1 MDSNKYKQIFKIQ
14 TINLINDLLLVFDN
28 DQMIINI
35 KEKML
40 ISFDEK
46 YFFNNLSKYFSKN
59 IEFGINNR
67 DMDLILDSKKYLLPI
82 STENIVKLKLQNYWL
97 NLNLSNKD
105 KIWSYLDIL
114 LNIYNNI
121 L

>member
-14 TINLINDLLLVFDN
+14 TINLINDLLLVFDK
-28 DQMIINI
+28 DPMIITI
-35 KEKML
+35 KDKML
-40 ISFDEK
+40 ISFNEK
-46 YFFNNLSKYFSKN
+46 DFFDNLNQYFSKN
-59 IEFGINNR
+59 LELGINNR

-82 STENIVKLKLQNYWL
+82 SSENIVKLKLQNYWL
-97 NLNLSNKD
+97 KINLENKD

>member
-1 MDSNKYKQIFKIQ
+1 
-14 TINLINDLLLVFDN
+14 
-28 DQMIINI
+28 
-35 KEKML
+35 
-40 ISFDEK
+40 
-46 YFFNNLSKYFSKN
+46 
-59 IEFGINNR
+59 
-67 DMDLILDSKKYLLPI
+67 MDLILDSKKYLLPI